1 MKMNTLLKKK
11 RKMELVK
18 AEIETLNVVLKNA
31 QKNRLSEKKWSNK
44 ISKKIK

>member
-1 MKMNTLLKKK
+1 MNTLLKKK

-31 QKNRLSEKKWSNK
+31 QKNRLLEKKWSNK